1 MFYEST
7 TKVVGLQRCTR
18 TCTFEGMNIF
28 TPEVRKCFRTRT
40 VHNYTYTYSTHLSE
54 SMIHPTCTVRR
65 YNVVQQRRATK
76 CCVCHTSGST
86 VSISGNRIRVLPEVH
101 VLSKVLPKVLQYCTY
116 FRNVVC
122 SCVRRYESTFEG
134 NRILP

>member
-7 TKVVGLQRCTR
+7 R
-18 TCTFEGMNIF
+18 TFEGMNIF

-65 YNVVQQRRATK
+65 YFRTTLYNNVPNVAF
-76 CCVCHTSGST
+76 VILPE
-86 VSISGNRIRVLPEVH
+86 VSISGNRIRVHVYVVLPEVQL
-101 VLSKVLPKVLQYCTY
+101 LSKVLSY
-116 FRNVVC
+116 FRT
-122 SCVRRYESTFEG
+122 SESTTVLYV
-134 NRILP
+134 LP

>member
-86 VSISGNRIRVLPEVH
+86 VSISGNRIRVLPEV
-101 VLSKVLPKVLQYCTY
+101 LSKVLPKVLQYCTY